1 MVISQLINILTDI
14 YNNFGDLNINIYY
27 DPRQSESLVKD
38 PNGINI
44 DDAKTLQIDGESV
57 NIMNMYSWIS
67 EYNGCRGEVYYNPD
81 TKLYE
86 GKIIPNEYIEGFN
99 TSFTSVDK
107 YSIEEIF
114 KKAVDEYND
123 FMGNAKI
130 IKTMHAVNEIINDT
144 NEDQDLDYGELK
156 DVSEECES
164 SVDDEDDYGEV

>member
-81 TKLYE
+81 TNECLETCKGLPGKEFADKIDTTYTTQPCKDSCGTNYHDFGSNICFTTCGDGDINKLYN
-86 GKIIPNEYIEGFN
+86 I
-99 TSFTSVDK
+99 DK
-107 YSIEEIF
+107 TI
-114 KKAVDEYND
+114 
-123 FMGNAKI
+123 
-130 IKTMHAVNEIINDT
+130 
-144 NEDQDLDYGELK
+144 
-156 DVSEECES
+156 
-164 SVDDEDDYGEV
+164 